1 MVANRVQHSESDPQ
15 DKMALLA
22 DGITQLQAAMLKQYD
37 KTKDGDRSPSENI
50 KPGTSVLPLLK
61 DVAADT
67 ACVDIMDW
75 MELIDA
81 PMSDLSDGS
90 ASWWRRVVKEAYRT
104 YGLWT
109 LASPVERLTIA
120 PEAGD
125 LELYDLLEALGDVDR
140 RVSTKTSASSWYTG
154 AFVHGGVAGLRN
166 NTRSGVARNLCG
178 DIGFSAVGM
187 AKNQQLGL
195 HRDVHNSR
203 NSMNYVIPLKLEEGG
218 SIWVQKEDVEDD
230 VKVPKTLP
238 SGREL
243 QGHLVDLQKGQPISF
258 SPRRW
263 HEVQPWKGERLV
275 LLLYTPRSTKLTE
288 NDIKELN
295 EMGFNLQPDVS
306 QGDDGEVDNEE
317 EEEENY
323 ERERADKVMVKMLQ
337 ANDVQDAIFVEMEEE
352 AFFDPEKVE
361 EETTED
367 PLGEGQPRVRK
378 TLLKKAEVQY
388 TADVEAILE
397 ELDKT
402 GSALE
407 VTHNVS
413 LGEVENIYQG
423 GSSRPSRNTTT

>member
-37 KTKDGDRSPSENI
+37 KTKGGDRSPSENI

-166 NTRSGVARNLCG
+166 N
-178 DIGFSAVGM
+178 
-187 AKNQQLGL
+187 
-195 HRDVHNSR
+195 
-203 NSMNYVIPLKLEEGG
+203 
-218 SIWVQKEDVEDD
+218 
-230 VKVPKTLP
+230 
-238 SGREL
+238 
-243 QGHLVDLQKGQPISF
+243 
-258 SPRRW
+258 
-263 HEVQPWKGERLV
+263 EVRC
-275 LLLYTPRSTKLTE
+275 S
-288 NDIKELN
+288 KELVWRHWFL
-295 EMGFNLQPDVS
+295 G
-306 QGDDGEVDNEE
+306 GGYGEE
-317 EEEENY
+317 
-323 ERERADKVMVKMLQ
+323 
-337 ANDVQDAIFVEMEEE
+337 
-352 AFFDPEKVE
+352 
-361 EETTED
+361 
-367 PLGEGQPRVRK
+367 
-378 TLLKKAEVQY
+378 
-388 TADVEAILE
+388 
-397 ELDKT
+397 
-402 GSALE
+402 SAAWP
-407 VTHNVS
+407 TS
-413 LGEVENIYQG
+413 
-423 GSSRPSRNTTT
+423 